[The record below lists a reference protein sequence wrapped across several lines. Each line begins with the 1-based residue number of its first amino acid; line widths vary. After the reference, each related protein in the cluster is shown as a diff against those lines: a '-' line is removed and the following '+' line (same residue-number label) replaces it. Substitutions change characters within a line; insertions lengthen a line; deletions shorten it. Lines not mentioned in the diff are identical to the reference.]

1 MSKLIIKGE
10 KKLEGEIEIKGSK
23 NAALALIPATL
34 LIEGEVILKNVPIIN
49 DVQVIIEIMKY
60 LGSKINF
67 EKNTLFIDNRDVYYK
82 DLIIPEV
89 KMLRGSILFLGPVLS
104 KFKNIKIYFPGG
116 DLIGARPIDT
126 HIKAL
131 NDLGANLT
139 INDSI
144 IEGNFDKFLN
154 NRIILKEISVTAS
167 ENLITF
173 ACNSPKPIQLRLVA
187 IEPSVQSLC
196 LFLRKAGY
204 EIRGIG
210 SHFLTVKKGKKI
222 KKEIT
227 FTVPPDPIESAT
239 FLSLALATKSKL
251 IIKNNKIDE
260 LDSLIITLKEMKAN
274 FRIKNNDIYVYES
287 NLKSTKIQTGLY
299 PKLATDFQPVLGT
312 LATQANGV
320 TFIHEW
326 MYENRLSYLKELAL
340 MGANVEILDPHRAIV
355 IGPTPLIGKE
365 IKALDI
371 RHGAALIIAG
381 LIAKGETIIHEAEII
396 DRGYENIVERL
407 KNIGADI
414 KKED

>member
-1 MSKLIIKGE
+1 MSKFIIRGE
-10 KKLEGEIEIKGSK
+10 KKLEGEIKIKGSK
-23 NAALALIPATL
+23 NASLALIAATL
-34 LIEGEVILKNVPIIN
+34 LIDGRVILKNVPKIKDIE
-49 DVQVIIEIMKY
+49 VIIEIMRF
-60 LGSKINF
+60 LGSEIDF
-67 EKNTLFIDNRDVYYK
+67 ENNTLFINNKNVEYK
-82 DLIIPEV
+82 DLTIFQV
-89 KMLRGSILFLGPVLS
+89 KMLRGSILFLGPILS
-104 KFKNIKIYFPGG
+104 KFKKIKIYFPGG
-116 DLIGARPIDT
+116 DLIGARPIDE
-126 HIKAL
+126 HIRSLSDLGVNFNL
-131 NDLGANLT
+131 NDG
-139 INDSI
+139 I
-144 IEGNFDKFLN
+144 IEGSFNKFLN
-154 NRIILKEISVTAS
+154 NRIILKETSVTAS

-222 KKEIT
+222 KKEII

-299 PKLATDFQPVLGT
+299 PKLSTDFQPVLGT

-326 MYENRLSYLKELAL
+326 MYENRLTYLKELAL